1 MSFADG
7 FTKGFGLI
15 QDAKNSAREAELRQ
29 QQLDD
34 TAAYRNQMLGLE
46 QANMEADNTYRS
58 DTLAEQKR
66 ANQAA
71 EEAAA
76 LAAENQQNNT
86 AAQLE
91 INKNKSQA
99 DLTREERLA
108 ADAEAE
114 RQRKTRLQKE
124 TDAAR
129 AMQEFTEQIR
139 RVENGELAASSLD
152 GVIQDI
158 ITRTDG
164 SMFDLSTI
172 LDDTTIATAQQLQTE
187 LQSGN
192 VSMQTLTRA
201 ANNFLSSSN
210 KNGVGEEVNENF
222 VNAPEWMRKGG
233 YTVTNKQISELQEGK
248 DADGN
253 DVLYGKVRVTVTDA
267 NGDEF
272 YYTAPLTESRE
283 GDTGKFGAATVGGE
297 AVALNVDELLNG
309 YRGYINAATYLNQF
323 KVKIDNEVERNR
335 FGDDTAQYNNDFSEN
350 RSYYEEQAEINP
362 NADSPIPGLT
372 MGQLVLDKGA
382 LNKLARHETL
392 YPGSKQ
398 RGNDFKYDSVM
409 ATVRSFDQ
417 VREIEAAIG
426 RQLSNGEI
434 EELAGY
440 ITDGPKGLVISD
452 KDAFQKFR
460 NRLGG
465 GRGSRGRTRSDIE
478 NERAARTAAGL

>member
-46 QANMEADNTYRS
+46 QANMEADNKYRS

-66 ANQAA
+66 ANLAA

-76 LAAENQQNNT
+76 LAAENQQTNT

-114 RQRKTRLQKE
+114 RQRKARLQLE

-158 ITRTDG
+158 ITRTEG

-172 LDDTTIATAQQLQTE
+172 LDDTTLATAQQLQTE

-233 YTVTNKQISELQEGK
+233 YTITNKQISELQEGK

-283 GDTGKFGAATVGGE
+283 GDTAKFGAATVGGE

-335 FGDDTAQYNNDFSEN
+335 FGDNTAQYNADFNEN
-350 RSYYEEQAEINP
+350 RKYYETQSEINP

-398 RGNDFKYDSVM
+398 RSNDFKYDSVM

-465 GRGSRGRTRSDIE
+465 GRGSRGRTRADIE
-478 NERAARTAAGL
+478 RERESRQAAGL

>member
-46 QANMEADNTYRS
+46 QANMEADNKYRS

-76 LAAENQQNNT
+76 LAAENQQKNT
-86 AAQLE
+86 AAQLD

-99 DLTREERLA
+99 DLEREERLA

-114 RQRKTRLQKE
+114 RQRKARLQLE

-158 ITRTDG
+158 ITRTEG

-172 LDDTTIATAQQLQTE
+172 LDDTTLATAQQLQTE

-233 YTVTNKQISELQEGK
+233 YTITNKQISELQEGK

-253 DVLYGKVRVTVTDA
+253 DVLYGKVRVTATDA

-283 GDTGKFGAATVGGE
+283 GDTAKFGAATVGGE
-297 AVALNVDELLNG
+297 AVALNVDDLLNG

-335 FGDDTAQYNNDFSEN
+335 FGDNTAQYNADFNEN
-350 RSYYEEQAEINP
+350 RTYYETQSDINP

-398 RGNDFKYDSVM
+398 RSNDFKYDSVM

>member
-15 QDAKNSAREAELRQ
+15 QDAKNSNREAELRQ

-34 TAAYRNQMLGLE
+34 TSAYRQGMLAL
-46 QANMEADNTYRS
+46 QQQSNADDSQYRS
-58 DTLAEQKR
+58 DSLSETIRSNKAQEDAAATLAD
-66 ANQAA
+66 
-71 EEAAA
+71 
-76 LAAENQQNNT
+76 NQQLNT
-86 AAQLE
+86 ESQLE
-91 INKNKSQA
+91 INKNKSAA
-99 DLTREERLA
+99 DLEREKRLA
-108 ADAEAE
+108 ADSLAVRQKAE
-114 RQRKTRLQKE
+114 RLEKE

-139 RVENGELAASSLD
+139 RVDNGELAASSLD
-152 GVIQDI
+152 GVIEGI
-158 ITRTDG
+158 ISRTEG

-172 LDDTTIATAQQLQTE
+172 LDETTLSNAQQLQTE
-187 LQSGN
+187 LSSGN
-192 VSMQTLTRA
+192 VSMETLTRA
-201 ANNFLSSSN
+201 ANNFLASSN
-210 KNGVGEEVNENF
+210 RNGVGEEVNENF

-233 YTVTNKQISELQEGK
+233 YKVTDKQISELQEGK
-248 DADGN
+248 DADGKN
-253 DVLYGKVRVTVTDA
+253 VLYGTVRVTVTDSS
-267 NGDEF
+267 GSEF

-283 GDTGKFGAATVGGE
+283 GDTTKFGAASVGGE
-297 AVALNVDELLNG
+297 AIALDVDDLLDG
-309 YRGYINAATYLNQF
+309 YRGYINAATYLNTY
-323 KVKIDNEVERNR
+323 KVTIDNEVERNR
-335 FGDDTAQYNNDFSEN
+335 FGDDTAKYNNDFGKN
-350 RSYYEEQAEINP
+350 RKYYEEQADINP

-372 MGQLVLDKGA
+372 RGQLKLDKGA
-382 LNKLARHETL
+382 LNRLARHETL

-398 RGNDFKYDSVM
+398 RSNSFKYDSVM

-417 VREIEAAIG
+417 VRDVEAAIG

-465 GRGSRGRTRSDIE
+465 GTGSRGRTRSDIE
-478 NERAARTAAGL
+478 NTRAARTAAGL